1 MKLNISLDDKL
12 VDRMES
18 AMEELYLNR
27 SGLISL
33 ALTQFLNQ
41 CDVISCMKRMSV
53 ACEKIASSGTLDDDM
68 KREID
73 DLQRLS
79 AFLLKSNK

>member
-18 AMEELYLNR
+18 AMEVLYLKR

-41 CDVISCMKRMSV
+41 FDVISCKKRMSV
-53 ACEKIASSGTLDDDM
+53 ACEKIDSSGTL
-68 KREID
+68 REEE
-73 DLQRLS
+73 R
-79 AFLLKSNK
+79 